1 MISDIFCGDDK
12 ACPLTLTLLLSS
24 LQRIS
29 ATIEFRS
36 LPYMNSITTTVLN
49 LLQLLIANISQTS
62 ISSQSDT
69 VQTLLQP
76 SASPQTVASLSAFVE
91 TTSTCTGGGYISSQ
105 SSQHIHQYTT
115 LMSPNKGE
123 RAVCGGSTIFCL
135 G

>member
-29 ATIEFRS
+29 ATIEGFTIWFRS

-62 ISSQSDT
+62 ISTQSDT

-91 TTSTCTGGGYISSQ
+91 TTSTCTGGGYISS
-105 SSQHIHQYTT
+105 
-115 LMSPNKGE
+115 
-123 RAVCGGSTIFCL
+123 
-135 G
+135 